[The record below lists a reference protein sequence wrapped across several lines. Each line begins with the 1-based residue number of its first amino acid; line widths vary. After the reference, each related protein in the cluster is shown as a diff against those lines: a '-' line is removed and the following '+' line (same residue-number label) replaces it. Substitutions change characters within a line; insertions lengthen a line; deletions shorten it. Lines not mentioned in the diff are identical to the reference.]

1 MAIKILA
8 ATTVSTAKPKE
19 KAYTLSDGEGLQ
31 LLIKPNG
38 SKLWEFYY
46 QSPTLF
52 KRRKTSFGLYEKEK
66 NTLLM
71 ARAKANKFRK
81 LVQMG
86 IDPIDKAK
94 KEKLETK
101 LKKESAFEKVVAKWF
116 ETQELKESTYK
127 RKLALFERE
136 VIPAFEK
143 REIKTIK
150 HSELVKILE
159 SLTQRTPE
167 RALRLFSYLDNL
179 WRYAT
184 SKGYCD
190 FNIVTNIHKESIL
203 RKVEKKHFS
212 KITDL
217 PILKEL
223 INSIYHDKKMHYST
237 KNALKF
243 VLHVPLRATNLIN
256 LKWDY
261 IDFDKKLLTFPRE
274 LMKNKD
280 KNLPDFTM
288 PLSDE
293 VINILKEQ
301 HTYTKHQDF
310 VFIGSENKPI
320 NVETPNRALQR
331 LDFNNEKENRKQR
344 LHSFR
349 GTFRS
354 LCETYEHKHH
364 ISDKIQEIA
373 LDHHTKSSV
382 VIAYN
387 NKAIYTQ
394 QLKPLMEWWSSFIV
408 GMVDEV
414 QNDNNI

>member
-1 MAIKILA
+1 MAIDKLS
-8 ATTVSTAKPKE
+8 ATAVNTAKPKE
-19 KAYTLSDGEGLQ
+19 KAYTLSDGGGLQ

-52 KRRKTSFGLYEKEK
+52 KRRKTSFGLYAKK
-66 NTLLM
+66 SNALAT
-71 ARAKANKFRK
+71 AREKANNFRK
-81 LVQMG
+81 LIQIG
-86 IDPIDKAK
+86 IDPIDETK
-94 KEKLETK
+94 KQKVETK
-101 LKKESAFEKVVAKWF
+101 LKNKSTFEKVAIEWLERQKKDLA
-116 ETQELKESTYK
+116 QSTYK
-127 RKLALFERE
+127 RKLGLFQRE
-136 VIPAFEK
+136 VIPKFEK

-150 HSELVKILE
+150 HSEIVKILE

-167 RALRLFSYLDNL
+167 RALRLFNYLDNL

-190 FNIVTNIHKESIL
+190 FNIITNIHKESIL
-203 RKVEKKHFS
+203 KKVEKKHFS

-223 INSIYHDKKMHYST
+223 INSIYHDNKMHYST

-243 VLHVPLRATNLIN
+243 VLHVPLRAANLIN
-256 LKWDY
+256 LKWSY
-261 IDFDKKLLTFPRE
+261 INFDEKLLTIPRE

-280 KNLPDFTM
+280 KSLPDFTM

-293 VINILKEQ
+293 AINILEYQYKFTQ
-301 HTYTKHQDF
+301 HQEYIFT
-310 VFIGSENKPI
+310 IGSEDKPI
-320 NVETPNRALQR
+320 NTETPNRALQR
-331 LDFNNEKENRKQR
+331 LDFNNEKMNRKQR

-354 LCETYEHKHH
+354 LCETYEPEHH

-373 LDHHTKSSV
+373 LDHHSKNSV
-382 VIAYN
+382 VMAYKH
-387 NKAIYTQ
+387 KAIYTP
-394 QLKPLMEWWSSFIV
+394 QLKPLMDWWSGFIV
-408 GMVDEV
+408 GML
-414 QNDNNI
+414 ND